1 LLLAAGLGTRLGGD
15 KRGGGKL
22 AETKD
27 GLTLAQW
34 SLKPLQALGLDSIV
48 VVTAPGEAPRLFPG
62 VEALTVVEN
71 RHPEDGLSSS
81 LRLGLEALP
90 PASLT
95 VLIAL
100 ADMPRVRAETCQT
113 LLEAWRADCVA
124 VTPQCKGL
132 PGHPVLAD
140 IRWAVRVADSLP
152 GDQGLGAVLKS
163 LDDEVV
169 RVDVA
174 DTGVLF
180 DVDTP
185 DDLALW
191 RGRNN

>member
-1 LLLAAGLGTRLGGD
+1 LLLAAGLSTRV
-15 KRGGGKL
+15 GGGKL

-34 SLKPLQALGLDSIV
+34 SLKPLQALGLDSLV

-100 ADMPRVRAETCQT
+100 ADMPRVRAETCQA
-113 LLEAWRADCVA
+113 LLDAWRPDCVA
-124 VTPQCKGL
+124 VMPQCKGL

-163 LDDEVV
+163 LEDEVV
-169 RVDVA
+169 RVDVP

-191 RGRNN
+191 RGRS